1 MPQNK
6 TTVGQE
12 IIQGAREALA
22 WVKGNP
28 KAGRVHTFRDIDV
41 AQLRRRLKLS
51 QLEFAAKFGLSLDSV
66 QNWEQRHRSP
76 EGPARVL
83 LSVIARN
90 PRAVEQ
96 AVRAMRR
103 RLSA

>member
-1 MPQNK
+1 MAK
-6 TTVGQE
+6 KRTTVGQE
-12 IIQGAREALA
+12 IILGAQEALA
-22 WVKGNP
+22 WARGNT
-28 KAGRVHTFRDIDV
+28 KAGRMHTFRDIDV
-41 AQLRRRLKLS
+41 AKLRRRLKLS
-51 QLEFAAKFGLSLDSV
+51 QPEFAAKFGLSLDSV

>member
-1 MPQNK
+1 MARK
-6 TTVGQE
+6 RTTVGQE

-22 WVKGNP
+22 WARGDA
-28 KAGRVHTFRDIDV
+28 KAGRIHTIGNIDV
-41 AQLRRRLKLS
+41 AKLRRRLKLS

-66 QNWEQRHRSP
+66 QNWEQGHRSP

-83 LSVIARN
+83 LGVIARN
-90 PRAVEQ
+90 PHAVEET
-96 AVRAMRR
+96 VRAMRR